1 MIQADLDVVQLDL
14 QAVLND
20 LSSGAPAAT
29 LQQDIQT
36 LNAALAQL
44 VQDETHFAADTQD
57 DQSPGSGHDAAIR
70 GFHLATP
77 AALTQPR
84 SHVSFVAR
92 ARTGRNQNDAV
103 DNVFAG
109 LGRLL

>member
-1 MIQADLDVVQLDL
+1 M
-14 QAVLND
+14 
-20 LSSGAPAAT
+20 

-57 DQSPGSGHDAAIR
+57 DQSPNSSDRH
-70 GFHLATP
+70 
-77 AALTQPR
+77 AALRRRAFVVKAMEAERPSTNSPR
-84 SHVSFVAR
+84 HAAR
-92 ARTGRNQNDAV
+92 RGSDLAAV

-109 LGRLL
+109 LGKLM